1 MFKKVQAEQ
10 EKNLGTLKKVP
21 KSKWSNN
28 TIYCIKTEICAR
40 KTDKDSSNVCGYAAA
55 EKDKDP
61 PMWNTSIC
69 AVVS

>member
-1 MFKKVQAEQ
+1 M
-10 EKNLGTLKKVP
+10 
-21 KSKWSNN
+21 
-28 TIYCIKTEICAR
+28 YCIKTEMCAR
-40 KTDKDSSNVCGYAAA
+40 KTDKDPSNVCGYAAA